1 MHLYLVVEIYESP
14 QTTKTKKKY
23 INKTNSTNRVEYF
36 LNWDIFVG
44 IEKENKMKK
53 KWIKQTRKLF
63 GQNEVHKLSE
73 IAKLQIEIN

>member
-14 QTTKTKKKY
+14 QKTKKKQ
-23 INKTNSTNRVEYF
+23 NSTNRVEYF

-63 GQNEVHKLSE
+63 GQNEIHKLSE

>member
-14 QTTKTKKKY
+14 QKTNKKKQ
-23 INKTNSTNRVEYF
+23 NSTNRVEYF

-44 IEKENKMKK
+44 IEKENNMRK

-63 GQNEVHKLSE
+63 GQNKVHKLSE